1 MEKIMLLHRFRQWW
15 SSITQN
21 NKARLLS
28 KWRKNE
34 MNETKQYLVVYENYV
49 DDTDARYQA
58 QRWRIA

>member
-1 MEKIMLLHRFRQWW
+1 
-15 SSITQN
+15 
-21 NKARLLS
+21 
-28 KWRKNE
+28 